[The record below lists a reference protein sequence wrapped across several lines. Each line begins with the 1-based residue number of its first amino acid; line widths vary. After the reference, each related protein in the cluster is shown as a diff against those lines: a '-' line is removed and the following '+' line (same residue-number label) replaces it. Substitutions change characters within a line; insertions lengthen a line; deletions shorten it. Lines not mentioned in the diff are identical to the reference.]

1 MMRLRMTNR
10 SRLMLVIC
18 LILLGLPVSCAVLN
32 YNGVC
37 IARFERIEDDRMIRI
52 AVTELLENMRPPNS
66 LWREDD
72 GQLVRV
78 DVPATK
84 APYAD
89 VAAFL
94 SLNPG
99 CCEISTNLTHL
110 GRSASVMNRITGR
123 LAGYVII
130 EYREQPNATTVEKK
144 AHVAVTNCGRT
155 WSGI

>member
-1 MMRLRMTNR
+1 MTNG
-10 SRLMLVIC
+10 SRLMLIMC

-37 IARFERIEDDRMIRI
+37 ILRLERIEDDRMIRI
-52 AVTELLENMRPPNS
+52 AVSELLENMRPPDS
-66 LWREDD
+66 LWRERS
-72 GQLVRV
+72 GRLVRV

-99 CCEISTNLTHL
+99 CCDVSTSLPHL
-110 GRSASVMNRITGR
+110 GRSASLMNRITGR

-130 EYREQPNATTVEKK
+130 DYREQPNAAATEKK
-144 AHVAVTNCGRT
+144 THVAIANCGRT